1 MLTAQQKRRKQKEID
16 ALLDAAV
23 IAVEAGQESTYT
35 CYTID
40 GICVGSYNSA
50 HSAII
55 GRYRTM
61 FMPDIPYK
69 WDGWW
74 NGHWSRKHQLQRSLA
89 LLLAAEMH
97 ATGDL

>member
-1 MLTAQQKRRKQKEID
+1 MLTAQQKRKKQKEID

-23 IAVEAGQESTYT
+23 IAAEAGQESTYT

-40 GICVGSYNSA
+40 GIYVGSS
-50 HSAII
+50 II
-55 GRYRTM
+55 VRYRSM

-74 NGHWSRKHQLQRSLA
+74 NGRYTKKHQLQRSLA

-97 ATGDL
+97 ATGDLYFCNV